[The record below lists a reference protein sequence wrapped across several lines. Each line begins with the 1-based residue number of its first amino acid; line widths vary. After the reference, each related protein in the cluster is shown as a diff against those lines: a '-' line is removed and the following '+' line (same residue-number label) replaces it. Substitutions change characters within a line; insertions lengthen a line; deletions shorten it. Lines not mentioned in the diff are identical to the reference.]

1 MSKNKPMSPFPDGD
15 THVLACPCCGSGEY
29 LYNEDGHRNKYCG
42 QCGQAI
48 DWEEDGSECRPAPGL
63 ETASKDRYVL
73 DPTRDQAAA
82 KAMRTYA
89 IVTEDDE
96 LYMRILAYLGP
107 MIDPATE
114 FPFRLSEQNIQE
126 LFDTAWKLNTSD
138 ETRTELSQLVV
149 DRISQVQQDFSCLT
163 EFWKLFS
170 GYQEPDNK

>member
-1 MSKNKPMSPFPDGD
+1 MRKNEPRSPFPDGD
-15 THVLACPCCGSGEY
+15 TSILACPCCGSGEY
-29 LYNEDGHRNKYCG
+29 LYNEDGNRNKYCG

-96 LYMRILAYLGP
+96 LYLRILEYLGP
-107 MIDPATE
+107 MIDPETE
-114 FPFRLSEQNIQE
+114 FPFRASEQNIQE
-126 LFDTAWKLNTSD
+126 LFDTAWNLNTSD

-149 DRISQVQQDFSCLT
+149 DRISRVQQDFSCLT
-163 EFWKLFS
+163 GFWKLFS
-170 GYQEPDNK
+170 GYQEPDGK